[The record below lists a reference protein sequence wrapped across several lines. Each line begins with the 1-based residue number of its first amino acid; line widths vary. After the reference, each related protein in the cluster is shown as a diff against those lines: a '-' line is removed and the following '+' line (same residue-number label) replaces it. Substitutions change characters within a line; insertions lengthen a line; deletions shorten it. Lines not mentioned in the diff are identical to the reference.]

1 MAYDRTNNCYKKLY
15 DNMLTTYD
23 NQAELKRTS
32 KGLLC

>member
-1 MAYDRTNNCYKKLY
+1 MTGQVIVIQKLY

-32 KGLLC
+32 KGPLC